1 MVALGANPVFGE
13 AGRRRGGGL
22 LRDKTAVTEQYDW

>member
-22 LRDKTAVTEQYDW
+22 LRDKNAVTEQYDW